1 MIDGDGIQ
9 FPWGYKLEK
18 APYCINP
25 KTGRFYWWGI
35 NEMDFRIVV
44 ANDILYAW
52 FETAG
57 DGNLIATWHIPLTE
71 YYNGTTYGGC
81 ADDSQYTFKFLL
93 GGDDAVNGQSG
104 LKNVVVRT
112 GENASTEGIW

>member
-1 MIDGDGIQ
+1 
-9 FPWGYKLEK
+9 
-18 APYCINP
+18 
-25 KTGRFYWWGI
+25 
-35 NEMDFRIVV
+35 MDFRIVV
-44 ANDILYAW
+44 AKDILYAW

-57 DGNLIATWHIPLTE
+57 DGNLIASWRIPLSE
-71 YYNGTTYGGC
+71 YYKGTAYGGC
-81 ADDSQYTFKFLL
+81 AAGSQYTFKFLL